1 MRSGWE
7 NVTAMLPYG
16 DSWKTHR
23 KTITK
28 VASSNISV
36 SVFERV
42 QEAEAAH
49 FLMDLLATPNSL
61 FDHIRK

>member
-1 MRSGWE
+1 
-7 NVTAMLPYG
+7 MLPYG
-16 DSWKTHR
+16 DSWKVHR

-28 VASSNISV
+28 IASSNISV
-36 SVFERV
+36 SVFERI

-49 FLMDLLATPNSL
+49 FLVDLLATPNRL